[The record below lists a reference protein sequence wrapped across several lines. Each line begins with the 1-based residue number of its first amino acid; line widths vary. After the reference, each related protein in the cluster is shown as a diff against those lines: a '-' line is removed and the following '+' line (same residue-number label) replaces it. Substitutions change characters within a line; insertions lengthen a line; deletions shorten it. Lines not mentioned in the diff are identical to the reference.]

1 MLFQC
6 DEYRWKIG
14 HKIIKGRTNHIAIIV
29 KWFLLGSVPNKHVQW
44 YVVTQL
50 TLIKKLQ
57 LLWLGYYNW
66 PYCNFNNILLN
77 CAAVLIHLFRIHRRK
92 SSRRVSHV
100 HHNIFSYESK
110 AKLHDFQLYTR
121 RSTQVTFYENIHL
134 LQLLFFSRLPL
145 HSYSTLSIFSK
156 FLSHPSSMQSIY
168 TISHLHLFLSTHL
181 PTSLLFSFLHSVLS
195 VAVCTKLDTGVLTSA
210 VSFSVYVSL
219 FSSIFFEFW

>member
-1 MLFQC
+1 M
-6 DEYRWKIG
+6 
-14 HKIIKGRTNHIAIIV
+14 

-44 YVVTQL
+44 YVVTQF

-121 RSTQVTFYENIHL
+121 RSTQVIFYENIHL
-134 LQLLFFSRLPL
+134 LQLFFSRLPL

-168 TISHLHLFLSTHL
+168 TISHLHLFLSMHL
-181 PTSLLFSFLHSVLS
+181 PPSLLFSFLHSVLS